1 MGKLMERPDKS
12 AIEPTVLIADAS
24 EERRHLLMQ
33 YVAIEWPNAAIRE
46 LDASVHALAGKDS
59 PIADCDMVVV
69 GLSAQEA
76 SETGW
81 LDVIRARA
89 DAPTV
94 VAVIEGGPAAA
105 QALLQRGVYC
115 QGRHNITT
123 DDMRRALRAA
133 LRERLSGAGAPDNTT
148 IINTGVLHGGAHTH
162 PIQAPPLKR
171 VQIRGYQLLR
181 KLGKGGMSEVYLAQ
195 SARTGAVCAV
205 KILPGEGVSASVL
218 NLFIEE
224 CSVVSGLDSPYV
236 VRIFE
241 HGVTDE
247 CLFVAMEYI
256 QGGDLR
262 ERVALGIDVEEATRI
277 LLHLARAL
285 DVIHRAG
292 IVHGDVKPQNIMF
305 RDARSL
311 VLVDFGVSR
320 VVETTTVLRAGQVV
334 GTPSYI
340 SPEHVLGQP
349 MDGRSDLYSA
359 GVLFFEMLT
368 GRKPFSA
375 GSVDELLRMHVQAPP
390 PRLPRELSAY
400 QDLVD
405 RLLAKKPA
413 ERFFCAA
420 DLVPYL
426 ETAGFA
432 GALHLPT
439 T

>member
-1 MGKLMERPDKS
+1 MGERMERHDKR
-12 AIEPTVLIADAS
+12 ATEPTVLIADAS

-33 YVAIEWPNAAIRE
+33 YVAIEWPNAAIKE
-46 LDASVHALAGKDS
+46 WDASIHALTGQDS
-59 PIADCDMVVV
+59 PMADCDMVVV
-69 GLSAQEA
+69 GLSEQEA
-76 SETGW
+76 SDTGW
-81 LDVIRARA
+81 LDVIRARS
-89 DAPTV
+89 DAPAV
-94 VAVIEGGPAAA
+94 VAVIEGEPAAV
-105 QALLQRGVYC
+105 QTLLQRGVYC
-115 QGRHNITT
+115 QDRHTLTT
-123 DDMRRALRAA
+123 AGMRRTLRAA
-133 LRERLSGAGAPDNTT
+133 LRERLSGTGAPDNTT
-148 IINTGVLHGGAHTH
+148 IINTGVLHGGAPAH
-162 PIQAPPLKR
+162 PGQAQALRR
-171 VQIRGYQLLR
+171 VQIRGYELLR
-181 KLGKGGMSEVYLAQ
+181 KLGRGGMSEVYLAK
-195 SARTGAVCAV
+195 SARTGVVCAV

-241 HGVTDE
+241 HGVTDD

-277 LLHLARAL
+277 LLDLARAL

-305 RDARSL
+305 RDASSL

-375 GSVDELLRMHVQAPP
+375 DSVDELLRMHVQAPT
-390 PRLPRELSAY
+390 PRLPGELSAY

-413 ERFFCAA
+413 DRFFCAA

-426 ETAGFA
+426 ENAGFA
-432 GALHLPT
+432 GALQLPT

>member
-1 MGKLMERPDKS
+1 MGDLRQRPAKS
-12 AIEPTVLIADAS
+12 ANEPTVFIADAS
-24 EERRHLLMQ
+24 EERRYLLMQ
-33 YVAIEWPNAAIRE
+33 YVAIEWPNATITE
-46 LDASVHALAGKDS
+46 LDASIQALAAEGS
-59 PIADCDMVVV
+59 RITDCDMVVV
-69 GLSAQEA
+69 GLSAQDA

-81 LDVIRARA
+81 LDVIQARA
-89 DAPTV
+89 DAPAV
-94 VAVIEGGPAAA
+94 VALIEGAPAAA

-115 QGRHNITT
+115 QERHGVTT
-123 DDMRRALRAA
+123 DDMRRTLRAA

-148 IINTGVLHGGAHTH
+148 IINTGVLYGGARTH
-162 PIQAPPLKR
+162 SMQPSPLKR
-171 VQIRGYQLLR
+171 LQIRGYQLLR
-181 KLGKGGMSEVYLAQ
+181 KLGRGGMSEVYLAQ
-195 SARTGAVCAV
+195 SARTGTVCAL

-236 VRIFE
+236 VKILE
-241 HGVTDE
+241 HGVTDD

-262 ERVALGIDVEEATRI
+262 ERVALGIDVKEATRI

-305 RDARSL
+305 RDALSL

-340 SPEHVLGQP
+340 SPENVLGQP

-359 GVLFFEMLT
+359 GVLFFETLT
-368 GRKPFSA
+368 GCKPFSA

-390 PRLPRELSAY
+390 PRLPRELGAY

-420 DLVPYL
+420 DLVAYL

-432 GALHLPT
+432 GDPHLPT

>member
-1 MGKLMERPDKS
+1 
-12 AIEPTVLIADAS
+12 
-24 EERRHLLMQ
+24 
-33 YVAIEWPNAAIRE
+33 
-46 LDASVHALAGKDS
+46 
-59 PIADCDMVVV
+59 
-69 GLSAQEA
+69 
-76 SETGW
+76 
-81 LDVIRARA
+81 
-89 DAPTV
+89 
-94 VAVIEGGPAAA
+94 
-105 QALLQRGVYC
+105 
-115 QGRHNITT
+115 
-123 DDMRRALRAA
+123 
-133 LRERLSGAGAPDNTT
+133 
-148 IINTGVLHGGAHTH
+148 
-162 PIQAPPLKR
+162 
-171 VQIRGYQLLR
+171 
-181 KLGKGGMSEVYLAQ
+181 
-195 SARTGAVCAV
+195 V

-224 CSVVSGLDSPYV
+224 CSAVSGLDSPYV
-236 VRIFE
+236 VKIFE
-241 HGVTDE
+241 HGVTDD

-262 ERVALGIDVEEATRI
+262 ERVVLGIDAEEATRI
-277 LLHLARAL
+277 LLDLARAL

-305 RDARSL
+305 RDAMSL

-375 GSVDELLRMHVQAPP
+375 GSVDELLRMHVQVPP

-400 QDLVD
+400 QDLID
-405 RLLAKKPA
+405 RLLAKNPA
-413 ERFFCAA
+413 DRFFCAA

-426 ETAGFA
+426 LAADFA
-432 GALHLPT
+432 GASPLPT

>member
-1 MGKLMERPDKS
+1 MGDIMPRHDKT
-12 AIEPTVLIADAS
+12 ALEPTVLIADPS

-33 YVAIEWPNAAIRE
+33 YVAIEWPNATITE
-46 LDASVHALAGKDS
+46 LDASIYAVIREGVL
-59 PIADCDMVVV
+59 IADCDMVVV
-69 GLSAQEA
+69 GLSEREA
-76 SETGW
+76 SETAW
-81 LDVIRARA
+81 LDAIRARA
-89 DAPTV
+89 GAPSV
-94 VAVIEGGPAAA
+94 VAVIEGEPAAA
-105 QALLQRGVYC
+105 QTLLQRGVYC
-115 QGRHNITT
+115 QGRDNITT
-123 DDMRRALRAA
+123 ADMRKTLRAA

-148 IINTGVLHGGAHTH
+148 IINTGVLFGGAPTH
-162 PIQAPPLKR
+162 PIQPAVLKR

-195 SARTGAVCAV
+195 NTRTDQLCAL

-236 VRIFE
+236 VKIFE
-241 HGVTDE
+241 HGVTDD

-262 ERVALGIDVEEATRI
+262 ERVGLGIDANEATQI
-277 LLHLARAL
+277 LLDLARAL
-285 DVIHRAG
+285 DVVHRAG
-292 IVHGDVKPQNIMF
+292 IVHGDIKPQNVMF
-305 RDARSL
+305 RDASSL

-320 VVETTTVLRAGQVV
+320 VIETTTVVRSGQVV

-359 GVLFFEMLT
+359 GILFFEMLA
-368 GRKPFSA
+368 GAKPFKGDTVEA
-375 GSVDELLRMHVQAPP
+375 VLRMHVQAPT
-390 PRLPRELSAY
+390 PRLPSQFSAY
-400 QDLVD
+400 QELVD
-405 RLLAKKPA
+405 RLLAKKPE

-420 DLVPYL
+420 DLIPYL
-426 ETAGFA
+426 ESASFA
-432 GALHLPT
+432 GALNLPT